1 MDKCQASTVRVR
13 FWGQPSHFPRAM
25 QASSLR
31 CNQRL
36 RLWQRW
42 WLSAVI
48 CEDCGGPTHPA
59 VGSFAI
65 FYHQTRRTLPRR
77 GPIAGCTGDTTWT
90 CRSASEC
97 WLQRLWPGQTGNC
110 LTSLKTPDWENGTEA
125 GTLLNESHQSS
136 AARTIRSAENVS
148 LFNTEAPGHL
158 RSRKKSL
165 QPNPVFKWH
174 IRPAIQKENASS
186 FRKWNYKVV
195 DSLLVKLRRKS

>member
-25 QASSLR
+25 QASSHR

-110 LTSLKTPDWENGTEA
+110 WLPLRLLTGKMELRLEHSWMRAISQVLQEP
-125 GTLLNESHQSS
+125 S
-136 AARTIRSAENVS
+136 A
-148 LFNTEAPGHL
+148 
-158 RSRKKSL
+158 L
-165 QPNPVFKWH
+165 QRMWAFL
-174 IRPAIQKENASS
+174 IQKPQGT
-186 FRKWNYKVV
+186 
-195 DSLLVKLRRKS
+195 